1 MPRTILAGVALL
13 GAATGAVA
21 HDVVVPAVIGEL
33 PAEHLTKRIYVIH
46 GPQALPSPATHAF
59 MNNPGFV
66 VTSKG
71 VVVIDPGSSL
81 RVGQGVLDKIAEIT
95 HQPVVA
101 VFNTHVHGD
110 HWLGNQAVHERF
122 PKAVIYAH
130 ARMIERA
137 RNGEG
142 EYWIRLFQKMT
153 DGALDGTV
161 AVVPTVGLKGGEELD
176 FGDTRLRILHTGKA
190 HTDHDLMIE
199 VIQDK
204 SMFTGDVVTN
214 HRVPSSDVPQDADF
228 KGQIHAIEMLL
239 ATSDEVFI
247 PGHGR
252 SGGRE
257 VPQASL
263 RFLKTLYSSV
273 RKYYQQGLADYE
285 MRKYVAAD
293 LAEFKDWQNFDQLGR
308 VISFVYL
315 QVEREAFE

>member
-1 MPRTILAGVALL
+1 MRCFTRCLL
-13 GAATGAVA
+13 GLLAPVTVAAA
-21 HDVVVPAVIGEL
+21 HEVSVPAVIGNL
-33 PAEHLTKRIYVIH
+33 PAERLTRHVYVIH

-59 MNNPGFV
+59 MNNPGFI

-81 RVGQGVLDKIAEIT
+81 QVGTGVLDKIAEVT
-95 HQPVVA
+95 DQPVVA

-110 HWLGNQAVHERF
+110 HWLGNQAVNARF

-130 ARMIERA
+130 ERMIERV

-142 EYWIRLFQKMT
+142 ESWIALFQKMT
-153 DGALDGTV
+153 KGALKGTV
-161 AVVPTVGLKGGEELD
+161 VVPPTVGLKGGEVLD

-204 SMFTGDVVTN
+204 SMFTGDVVTSR
-214 HRVPSSDVPQDADF
+214 RVPSSDVPQDADF
-228 KGQIHAIEMLL
+228 KGQIKAVEAVL
-239 ATSDEVFI
+239 ATDDRLFI

-252 SGGRE
+252 TGGRE
-257 VPQASL
+257 VPQATL
-263 RFLKTLYSSV
+263 RFLKTLYGSV
-273 RKYYQQGLADYE
+273 RKYYRQGLSDYE
-285 MRKYVAAD
+285 MKDKVAAD

-315 QVEREAFE
+315 QVEQELF